1 MNVKEVEKK
10 VKLKTNTSKTKFP
23 QVKIEGFQDAI
34 KNTDM
39 LKVVEQ
45 IKGRKSRSHNKCFD
59 ASFGYRQKPSQ
70 RTAVIPH
77 RINGRTI
84 ANTFI

>member
-10 VKLKTNTSKTKFP
+10 VKLKTNTSNTKFP
-23 QVKIEGFQDAI
+23 QVKIEGFHDAI

-45 IKGRKSRSHNKCFD
+45 IKREKIT
-59 ASFGYRQKPSQ
+59 KP
-70 RTAVIPH
+70 
-77 RINGRTI
+77 
-84 ANTFI
+84 